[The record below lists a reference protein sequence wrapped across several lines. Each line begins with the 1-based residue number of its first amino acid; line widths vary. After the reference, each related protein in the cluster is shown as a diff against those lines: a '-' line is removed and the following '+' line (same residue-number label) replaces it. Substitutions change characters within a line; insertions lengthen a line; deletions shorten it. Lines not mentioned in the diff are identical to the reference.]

1 MVPRRCR
8 RPLRLTTMVRQIIR
22 LRRAVTLRRTISPKR
37 MRALTR
43 AQAPNPKIRKITTR
57 QTPAQTPPPRQ
68 TMPLRTTPPHTRKKP
83 ISPKRILRMTEKALQ
98 TKLARKRP
106 SSQRIPAARTK
117 RGAVICLHQWPHRMR
132 GKRRALSRKRQ
143 PFILRLTAHIR
154 IPTGLICM
162 RIKVIVV

>member
-1 MVPRRCR
+1 MAPRRCR

-37 MRALTR
+37 MRALAR
-43 AQAPNPKIRKITTR
+43 AQTPNPKIRTITPR
-57 QTPAQTPPPRQ
+57 QTPAQIPPPRQ

-132 GKRRALSRKRQ
+132 GKRR
-143 PFILRLTAHIR
+143 PFILRLTATIR
-154 IPTGLICM
+154 RPTGLICM
-162 RIKVIVV
+162 CKRTMVKV